1 MFKKAFGVLQKV
13 GKALMLPVAILP
25 AAGLLLAFGN
35 ALQNPTL
42 LEIAPFLASGG
53 VEMVASVMEQAGGII
68 FGNLALLFAVGVA
81 IGLAGGEGVAGLAA
95 IVGFLIM
102 NVTMGTVEGLGIGD
116 VTGEGVDPAYALVL
130 GIPTLQT
137 GVFGGIIVGILA
149 AYMYNRFFQIE
160 LPSYL
165 GFFAGKRF
173 VPIATAA
180 SAVVLGLLM
189 LLIWPPIQNGLN
201 AFSNFML
208 GENRA
213 FAAFIFGVIER
224 ALIPFGLHHIFYSPF
239 WFEFGTYTSEAGNI
253 IRGDQAIFM
262 KQIQDGVQ
270 DLTAGTFMTGKFPF
284 MMFGL
289 PAAALAIYHEARPE
303 RKAVVA
309 GIMGSA
315 ALTSFLTG
323 ITEPIEFSFLFVA
336 PVLFG
341 IHTIFAGLSFLTM
354 HLLDV
359 KIGMT
364 FSGGLIDYILFGLI
378 NPQTN
383 AWIVIPVGLVFAVIY
398 YFGFRFAIRKWNLM
412 TPGREEVE
420 DEDGEGASAGTAG
433 ELPYNVLE
441 ALGGE
446 ENIAHLDACITRL
459 RVSVNDAKGVDKPRL
474 KKLGASG
481 VLEVG
486 NSIQAI
492 FGPKSDTLKSQM
504 QDIMRGKAPRKA
516 QTSANEEVEQQI
528 EEVNPEALQTTEEE
542 KNEKF
547 VAPITGEIKEITEV
561 PDQVFSGKM
570 MGDGFAIVP
579 SEGTIVSPVDGKVV
593 NVFPTKHALGLESKS
608 GREVLIHVGIDTV
621 KLEGKGF
628 EALVKE
634 GDQVEAGQ
642 PLLEVD
648 LDYIKENAPSIMT
661 PIVFTN
667 LKEGQQVT
675 VEKTGKVNRNDENI
689 IKID

>member
-42 LEIAPFLASGG
+42 LDIAPFLNNGG
-53 VEMVASVMEQAGGII
+53 VETVASVMEQAGGII

-116 VTGEGVDPAYALVL
+116 VTGDGVDPAFALVL

-149 AYMYNRFFQIE
+149 ASMYNRFYQIE

-180 SAVVLGLLM
+180 SSVVLGLLM
-189 LLIWPPIQNGLN
+189 LLIWPPIQDGLN
-201 AFSNFML
+201 TFSNFML

-213 FAAFIFGVIER
+213 LAAFVFGVIER
-224 ALIPFGLHHIFYSPF
+224 SLIPFGLHHIFYAPF
-239 WFEFGTYTSEAGNI
+239 WFEFGSYTSAAGDVV
-253 IRGDQAIFM
+253 RGDQAIFM

-289 PAAALAIYHEARPE
+289 PAAALAIYHEAKPE
-303 RKAVVA
+303 RKAVVG
-309 GIMGSA
+309 GIMASA

-341 IHTIFAGLSFLTM
+341 IHCIFAGLSFLTM
-354 HLLDV
+354 HLLNV

-383 AWIVIPVGLVFAVIY
+383 AWIVIPVGIVFAFIY
-398 YFGFRFAIRKWNLM
+398 YFGFRFAIRKFNLM
-412 TPGREEVE
+412 TPGREDVDE
-420 DEDGEGASAGTAG
+420 DEDDAPASSAGD
-433 ELPYNVLE
+433 LPYNILD
-441 ALGGE
+441 AMGGQ

-459 RVSVNDAKGVDKPRL
+459 RVSVNDVKQVDKNRL

-486 NSIQAI
+486 DNIQAI
-492 FGPKSDTLKSQM
+492 FGPKSDTIKSQM
-504 QDIMRGKAPRKA
+504 QDIIRGKAPRRVE
-516 QTSANEEVEQQI
+516 TNANEEVEQQI
-528 EEVNPEALQTTEEE
+528 EEVNPEALQTERD
-542 KNEKF
+542 NEKF
-547 VAPITGEIKEITEV
+547 VAPITGEIKDITEV

-579 SEGTIVSPVDGKVV
+579 TEGTIVSPITGKVV
-593 NVFPTKHALGLESKS
+593 NVFPTKHAIGLESKA

-648 LDYIKENAPSIMT
+648 LDYIKANAPSIMT

-675 VEKTGKVNRNDENI
+675 IEKSGNINRNDENI

>member
-42 LEIAPFLASGG
+42 LDIAPFLSNGG
-53 VEMVASVMEQAGGII
+53 VETVAGVMEKAGGII
-68 FGNLALLFAVGVA
+68 FDNLPLLFAVGVA
-81 IGLAGGEGVAGLAA
+81 IGLAGGDGVAGLAA

-102 NVTMGTVEGLGIGD
+102 NATMGTVEGLEIKD
-116 VTGEGVDPAYALVL
+116 VTGDNVDPANALVL

-137 GVFGGIIVGILA
+137 GVFGGIIVGIIA
-149 AYMYNRFFQIE
+149 ATMYNRFFKIE

-173 VPIATAA
+173 VPIATAV
-180 SAVVLGLLM
+180 SSVILGLIM
-189 LLIWPPIQNGLN
+189 LVVWPPVQDGLN

-239 WFEFGTYTSEAGNI
+239 WFEFGSYTSAAGDVV
-253 IRGDQAIFM
+253 RGDQAIFM

-323 ITEPIEFSFLFVA
+323 ITEPLEFSFLFVA

-354 HLLDV
+354 HLLNV
-359 KIGMT
+359 KVGMT
-364 FSGGLIDYILFGLI
+364 FSGGLIDYVLFGLL

-383 AWIVIPVGLVFAVIY
+383 AWIIIPVGLVFALIY
-398 YFGFRFAIRKWNLM
+398 YFGFRFAIRKFNLM
-412 TPGREEVE
+412 TPGREEVT
-420 DEDGEGASAGTAG
+420 DEDDAPAGTAD
-433 ELPYNVLE
+433 ELPFNILE
-441 ALGGE
+441 AMGGQ
-446 ENIAHLDACITRL
+446 ENISHLDACITRL
-459 RVSVNDAKGVDKPRL
+459 RVQVNDVKQVDKNRL

-486 NSIQAI
+486 NNIQAI
-492 FGPKSDTLKSQM
+492 YGPKSDGIKSQM
-504 QDIMRGKAPRKA
+504 QDIISGKTPRKVKID
-516 QTSANEEVEQQI
+516 TDKEVEQQV
-528 EEVNPEALQTTEEE
+528 EEVNPEALRTSDEQRAER
-542 KNEKF
+542 F
-547 VAPITGEIKEITEV
+547 VAPITGELKDITEV

-570 MGDGFAIVP
+570 MGDGFAILP
-579 SEGTIVSPVDGKVV
+579 EEGMIVSPVDGKIV
-593 NVFPTKHALGLESKS
+593 NVFPTKHALGIESKG
-608 GREVLIHVGIDTV
+608 GREILIHVGIDTV
-621 KLEGKGF
+621 KLQGEGF
-628 EALVKE
+628 ESLVKE

-642 PLLEVD
+642 PLLKVD
-648 LDYIKENAPSIMT
+648 LDFIKANAPSIIT

-675 VEKTGKVNRNDENI
+675 LKSPGKVNRNDEDI
-689 IKID
+689 IEID